1 MQDRSTGDKNL
12 QLVQDWKHGRVKE
25 LAGPVLM
32 LYTGIELRETGQ
44 TKAPLGLNFL
54 AELPSDKYR
63 KKLQKVWNWCKS
75 IAAELSVS
83 SHPAR
88 QPSMPPPAK
97 PDQKQMRKP
106 EGLCTNWDLQN
117 QQK

>member
-25 LAGPVLM
+25 LADPVFFC
-32 LYTGIELRETGQ
+32 YTGIQLLDPGQ
-44 TKAPLGLNFL
+44 TTVPLGLNFL

-63 KKLQKVWNWCKS
+63 NKLKKVWSWRES
-75 IAAELSVS
+75 FATELSVS
-83 SHPAR
+83 SYPAR

-97 PDQKQMRKP
+97 PYQKQMRKP
-106 EGLCTNWDLQN
+106 EGLCTNWDLRN